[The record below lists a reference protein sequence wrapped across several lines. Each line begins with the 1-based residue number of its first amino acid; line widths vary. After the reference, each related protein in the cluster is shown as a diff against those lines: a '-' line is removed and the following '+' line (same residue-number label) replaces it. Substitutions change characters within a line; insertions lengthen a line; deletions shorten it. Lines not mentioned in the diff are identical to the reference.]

1 MDVFVKML
9 EESDAKVAAPP
20 KILVSVLKGVRVV
33 SRAIVPNTVNIVSG
47 ISLIPKLINFKENE
61 PCIQE
66 IASKT

>member
-1 MDVFVKML
+1 
-9 EESDAKVAAPP
+9 
-20 KILVSVLKGVRVV
+20 LKGVRVV